1 MFTNISNELENKGY
15 KVSCFT
21 TKEKAVAYLCG
32 EISGKTVGMGG
43 SETIRQMDLFAA
55 LSKNNTV
62 YSHANLENGR
72 SAMETRQLAT
82 AAQVYISSVNGI
94 AETGEI
100 VNIDGCGNRVA
111 AISFGPEKV
120 YLLVGKQK
128 LTKDLSS
135 AIDYARNVAAPKN
148 AKRLG
153 LKTPCAVNADKCYN
167 CNSPQRI
174 CRNMSILMAK
184 PSGSE
189 YEVILIDEEL
199 GY

>member
-1 MFTNISNELENKGY
+1 MFETISKELENKGY
-15 KVSCFT
+15 KVSCFNN
-21 TKEKAVAYLCG
+21 KEEAANYLATQ
-32 EISGKTVGMGG
+32 ITGKKVGMGG
-43 SETIRQMDLFAA
+43 SETIRQMDLFNI
-55 LSKNNTV
+55 LSRNNTV
-62 YSHANLENGR
+62 YSHANLEEGR
-72 SAMETRQLAT
+72 TAMETRRLAT
-82 AAQVYISSVNGI
+82 ASEVYISSVNGI
-94 AETGEI
+94 AQTGEI
-100 VNIDGCGNRVA
+100 VNIDGMGNRVA

-128 LTKDLSS
+128 IAKDLNA

-184 PSGSE
+184 PSGSD
-189 YEVILIDEEL
+189 YEVVLIDEEV

>member
-1 MFTNISNELENKGY
+1 
-15 KVSCFT
+15 
-21 TKEKAVAYLCG
+21 
-32 EISGKTVGMGG
+32 
-43 SETIRQMDLFAA
+43 
-55 LSKNNTV
+55 
-62 YSHANLENGR
+62 
-72 SAMETRQLAT
+72 METRKLAT
-82 AAQVYISSVNGI
+82 ASEVYISSVNGI

-128 LTKDLSS
+128 ITKDLNA

-153 LKTPCAVNADKCYN
+153 INTPCAINADKCYN

-174 CRNMSILMAK
+174 CRNMSILMTK

-189 YEVILIDEEL
+189 YEVIIIDEEL